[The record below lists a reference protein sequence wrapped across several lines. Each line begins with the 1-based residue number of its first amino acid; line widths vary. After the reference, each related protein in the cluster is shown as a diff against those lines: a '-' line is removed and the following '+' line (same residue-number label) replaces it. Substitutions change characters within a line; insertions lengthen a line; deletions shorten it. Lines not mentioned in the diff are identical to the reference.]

1 LALLL
6 ADEKN
11 RQPEAIDLWRA
22 NLQQS
27 PDYLPSRLSL
37 AATLASTGDN
47 AGAIA
52 EYRKVLAAKP
62 GYLAAH
68 FALAGLLSKSGDSE
82 GALQELRELSKQE
95 PQNSG
100 VFEQIGDVEAVRKNT
115 TEAKA
120 AYKSALDLAPDR
132 DSRKRIGNKL
142 KSLP

>member
-1 LALLL
+1 MSPQPQSGVIPLTQAIDHYFELALYLL
-6 ADEKN
+6 V
-11 RQPEAIDLWRA
+11 LTGF
-22 NLQQS
+22 
-27 PDYLPSRLSL
+27 
-37 AATLASTGDN
+37 ATLASTGDN

-68 FALAGLLSKSGDSE
+68 FALASLLAKSGDSE

-100 VFEQIGDVEAVRKNT
+100 VFEQIGDLEVVRKNT

-132 DSRKRIGNKL
+132 DTRKRISNKL